1 MKKLNKDIIII
12 SGMSGSGKSTA
23 IKSLED
29 IGYFCVDN
37 FPPELVK
44 YLAEYIADNKLKYSK
59 MAITVDTRSISSIE
73 EYLNVISELKNLDID
88 YTTLFLDSNNETI
101 LKRYKETRRLHPFME
116 DNDLD
121 LEESIIKER
130 KFMDEIKQVSDN
142 LIDTSVLGT
151 AELKQRILNLYDN
164 KDSGKLN
171 VNIISFGFKYGI
183 LQDADLVFDVRCL
196 KNPYY
201 VKELR
206 PKTGEDQD
214 VRDYVMSTPEAQ
226 GLFEHIENYLKFSI
240 PLYDLEGK
248 SQLVVGIACT
258 GGKHRSVT
266 FAHLLGKKL
275 ESSLT
280 NISVEHRD
288 ITKKWVT

>member
-44 YLAEYIADNKLKYSK
+44 YLAEYISDNKLKYSK

>member
-288 ITKKWVT
+288 ITKK

>member
-130 KFMDEIKQVSDN
+130 KFMEEIKQVSDN

-288 ITKKWVT
+288 ITKK

>member
-201 VKELR
+201 IKELR